1 MHSDG
6 PVPQGFRGV
15 VSQFKELAIDKFV
28 INTSERDKC
37 IRMNNKIVL
46 VQNIIVFKEE
56 EYIVCQE
63 YRHIAAFFD
72 YPIDST
78 DLGICFVSDL
88 STNLMCFKFDT
99 NVQKCVRLPFETGFV
114 VIPLLHADTF

>member
-1 MHSDG
+1 M
-6 PVPQGFRGV
+6 
-15 VSQFKELAIDKFV
+15 IV
-28 INTSERDKC
+28 IE
-37 IRMNNKIVL
+37 
-46 VQNIIVFKEE
+46 EE

-63 YRHIAAFFD
+63 YRHIAKYFD

-88 STNLMCFKFDT
+88 STNLMSFKFDT
-99 NVQKCVRLPFETGFV
+99 NVQKCIRLPYKNGFV